1 MKILKHIV
9 MWKFL
14 DNAEGKTKAENM
26 RFAAENLRA
35 LVGVAPTLLK
45 LSIGEDVL
53 GSPASFD
60 MALVADFKSVEDMLA
75 YRDFPRH
82 AEISN
87 YIRRVI
93 SDRKVVDFFIETDEN
108 GTKAPSVE
116 NDAERLHQNNPHYPQ
131 VRVDN
136 TSEQCKNVD
145 NLPESGSFLQKMP
158 VKRGFECG

>member
-1 MKILKHIV
+1 MKGICCRAKNKAAFRNNSFGGKIPVKILKHIV

-108 GTKAPSVE
+108 
-116 NDAERLHQNNPHYPQ
+116 
-131 VRVDN
+131 
-136 TSEQCKNVD
+136 
-145 NLPESGSFLQKMP
+145 
-158 VKRGFECG
+158 

>member
-1 MKILKHIV
+1 

-60 MALVADFKSVEDMLA
+60 MALVADFKSVEDIIH
-75 YRDFPRH
+75 RFVWITRP
-82 AEISN
+82 N
-87 YIRRVI
+87 
-93 SDRKVVDFFIETDEN
+93 
-108 GTKAPSVE
+108 SVKMWITCP
-116 NDAERLHQNNPHYPQ
+116 NRG
-131 VRVDN
+131 VF
-136 TSEQCKNVD
+136 CKKCLLNAALNVD
-145 NLPESGSFLQKMP
+145 KL
-158 VKRGFECG
+158 RI

>member
-35 LVGVAPTLLK
+35 LVGVALK

-108 GTKAPSVE
+108 
-116 NDAERLHQNNPHYPQ
+116 
-131 VRVDN
+131 
-136 TSEQCKNVD
+136 
-145 NLPESGSFLQKMP
+145 
-158 VKRGFECG
+158 

>member
-45 LSIGEDVL
+45 LSVGEDVL

-60 MALVADFKSVEDMLA
+60 MALVADFTYSMVSSEILFA
-75 YRDFPRH
+75 ILSALLSESYYLTNIRH
-82 AEISN
+82 
-87 YIRRVI
+87 
-93 SDRKVVDFFIETDEN
+93 
-108 GTKAPSVE
+108 KA
-116 NDAERLHQNNPHYPQ
+116 AL
-131 VRVDN
+131 
-136 TSEQCKNVD
+136 
-145 NLPESGSFLQKMP
+145 
-158 VKRGFECG
+158 

>member
-1 MKILKHIV
+1 

-75 YRDFPRH
+75 
-82 AEISN
+82 
-87 YIRRVI
+87 
-93 SDRKVVDFFIETDEN
+93 
-108 GTKAPSVE
+108 
-116 NDAERLHQNNPHYPQ
+116 
-131 VRVDN
+131 
-136 TSEQCKNVD
+136 
-145 NLPESGSFLQKMP
+145 
-158 VKRGFECG
+158 

>member
-1 MKILKHIV
+1 MHLSV
-9 MWKFL
+9 L
-14 DNAEGKTKAENM
+14 
-26 RFAAENLRA
+26 
-35 LVGVAPTLLK
+35 APTLLK

-108 GTKAPSVE
+108 
-116 NDAERLHQNNPHYPQ
+116 
-131 VRVDN
+131 
-136 TSEQCKNVD
+136 
-145 NLPESGSFLQKMP
+145 
-158 VKRGFECG
+158 

>member
-1 MKILKHIV
+1 M
-9 MWKFL
+9 KFL
-14 DNAEGKTKAENM
+14 DNAEGKTKAGEH
-26 RFAAENLRA
+26 A
-35 LVGVAPTLLK
+35 LCGGKSSCTWSVLAPTLLK

-108 GTKAPSVE
+108 
-116 NDAERLHQNNPHYPQ
+116 
-131 VRVDN
+131 
-136 TSEQCKNVD
+136 
-145 NLPESGSFLQKMP
+145 
-158 VKRGFECG
+158 

>member
-9 MWKFL
+9 MWKSL
-14 DNAEGKTKAENM
+14 DNAEGKTKAANM
-26 RFAAENLRA
+26 RFSAENLRT
-35 LVGVAPTLLK
+35 LVGVAPTLLR
-45 LSIGEDVL
+45 LSVGEDVL

-108 GTKAPSVE
+108 
-116 NDAERLHQNNPHYPQ
+116 
-131 VRVDN
+131 
-136 TSEQCKNVD
+136 
-145 NLPESGSFLQKMP
+145 
-158 VKRGFECG
+158 

>member
-45 LSIGEDVL
+45 LSIGEDVI

-108 GTKAPSVE
+108 
-116 NDAERLHQNNPHYPQ
+116 
-131 VRVDN
+131 
-136 TSEQCKNVD
+136 
-145 NLPESGSFLQKMP
+145 
-158 VKRGFECG
+158 

>member
-14 DNAEGKTKAENM
+14 DNAEGKTNAEKI
-26 RFAAENLRA
+26 RFAAENIGA
-35 LVGVAPTLLK
+35 LVCVAPSLLM
-45 LSIGEDVL
+45 LSMCEDVV
-53 GSPASFD
+53 GSTASFD

-108 GTKAPSVE
+108 
-116 NDAERLHQNNPHYPQ
+116 
-131 VRVDN
+131 
-136 TSEQCKNVD
+136 
-145 NLPESGSFLQKMP
+145 
-158 VKRGFECG
+158 

>member
-60 MALVADFKSVEDMLA
+60 ICLLYTSPSP
-75 YRDFPRH
+75 RD
-82 AEISN
+82 
-87 YIRRVI
+87 
-93 SDRKVVDFFIETDEN
+93 
-108 GTKAPSVE
+108 
-116 NDAERLHQNNPHYPQ
+116 
-131 VRVDN
+131 
-136 TSEQCKNVD
+136 
-145 NLPESGSFLQKMP
+145 
-158 VKRGFECG
+158 

>member
-1 MKILKHIV
+1 

-26 RFAAENLRA
+26 RFAAENPSCAWSA
-35 LVGVAPTLLK
+35 LAPTLLK

-108 GTKAPSVE
+108 
-116 NDAERLHQNNPHYPQ
+116 
-131 VRVDN
+131 
-136 TSEQCKNVD
+136 
-145 NLPESGSFLQKMP
+145 
-158 VKRGFECG
+158 

>member
-1 MKILKHIV
+1 

-53 GSPASFD
+53 GSPA
-60 MALVADFKSVEDMLA
+60 
-75 YRDFPRH
+75 
-82 AEISN
+82 N

-108 GTKAPSVE
+108 
-116 NDAERLHQNNPHYPQ
+116 
-131 VRVDN
+131 
-136 TSEQCKNVD
+136 
-145 NLPESGSFLQKMP
+145 
-158 VKRGFECG
+158 

>member
-93 SDRKVVDFFIETDEN
+93 
-108 GTKAPSVE
+108 
-116 NDAERLHQNNPHYPQ
+116 
-131 VRVDN
+131 N

>member
-1 MKILKHIV
+1 

-93 SDRKVVDFFIETDEN
+93 SDRKVVDFCIKIIHIIHRFVWITRPN
-108 GTKAPSVE
+108 SVKMWITCP
-116 NDAERLHQNNPHYPQ
+116 NRG
-131 VRVDN
+131 VF
-136 TSEQCKNVD
+136 CKKCLLNAALNVD
-145 NLPESGSFLQKMP
+145 KL
-158 VKRGFECG
+158 RI

>member
-35 LVGVAPTLLK
+35 LLK

-108 GTKAPSVE
+108 
-116 NDAERLHQNNPHYPQ
+116 
-131 VRVDN
+131 
-136 TSEQCKNVD
+136 
-145 NLPESGSFLQKMP
+145 
-158 VKRGFECG
+158 

>member
-1 MKILKHIV
+1 M
-9 MWKFL
+9 
-14 DNAEGKTKAENM
+14 AE
-26 RFAAENLRA
+26 ENLRA

-108 GTKAPSVE
+108 
-116 NDAERLHQNNPHYPQ
+116 
-131 VRVDN
+131 
-136 TSEQCKNVD
+136 
-145 NLPESGSFLQKMP
+145 
-158 VKRGFECG
+158 

>member
-60 MALVADFKSVEDMLA
+60 MALVPTSKALRICLRTA
-75 YRDFPRH
+75 IFPVMRRYQI
-82 AEISN
+82 ISA
-87 YIRRVI
+87 V
-93 SDRKVVDFFIETDEN
+93 
-108 GTKAPSVE
+108 
-116 NDAERLHQNNPHYPQ
+116 
-131 VRVDN
+131 
-136 TSEQCKNVD
+136 
-145 NLPESGSFLQKMP
+145 
-158 VKRGFECG
+158 